1 MTTATAPAFD
11 LDDTLKSR
19 ILRLAERRGASPAK
33 IVQDALTSLERE
45 EDEEEAFYREAL
57 RAEREYLE
65 TGLRLTG
72 PEVRA
77 WLKRLKTDPKTPPPP
92 CHR

>member
-1 MTTATAPAFD
+1 MTTATAAAFD

-19 ILRLAERRGASPAK
+19 ILRLAERRGASPAQL
-33 IVQDALTSLERE
+33 VRDALAALERE
-45 EDEEEAFYREAL
+45 DDEEEAFYREAL
-57 RAEREYLE
+57 RAEQEDLE
-65 TGLRLTG
+65 TGLHLTG

-77 WLKRLKTDPKTPPPP
+77 WLQRLKADPKTPPPP

>member
-11 LDDTLKSR
+11 LDDTLRTR
-19 ILRLAERRGASPAK
+19 ILRLAERRGASPSQ
-33 IVQDALTSLERE
+33 IVQDALATLERE

-57 RAEREYLE
+57 RAEQEYLE
-65 TGLRLTG
+65 TGLHLTG

-77 WLKRLKTDPKTPPPP
+77 WLKRLKTAPKTPPPP